1 MTWTLTSDD
10 IKRHYRQRDIVLE
23 HLKSGRPLNQDEAQ
37 ELYKIRRLASRVC
50 ELKKE
55 GWLIL
60 SLRGK
65 DACATYLLLSA
76 AARGEKS

>member
-1 MTWTLTSDD
+1 MTWTRTPDD
-10 IKRHYRQRDIVLE
+10 FKRHYRQRDIVLE
-23 HLKSGRPLNQDEAQ
+23 HLKSGRPLNQDMAQ

-60 SLRGK
+60 SLRGR
-65 DACATYLLLSA
+65 DGCAVYIMLSTPEGG
-76 AARGEKS
+76 RQE

>member
-1 MTWTLTSDD
+1 MTWERTADD
-10 IKRHYRQRDIVLE
+10 IKRHYRQRDIALE
-23 HLKSGRPLNQDEAQ
+23 HLRTGQPLNQTEAL
-37 ELYKIRRLASRVC
+37 ERYKIRRLASRIS
-50 ELKKE
+50 ELRKE

-76 AARGEKS
+76 RGEKS